1 MANLKDLLKLSYA
14 ELDRRVKILEKNKKA
29 AKTDAVRK
37 KILAE
42 MKPYFIAKNLIKKK
56 GK

>member
-29 AKTDAVRK
+29 AKTETLRK
-37 KILAE
+37 KNIS
-42 MKPYFIAKNLIKKK
+42 
-56 GK
+56 